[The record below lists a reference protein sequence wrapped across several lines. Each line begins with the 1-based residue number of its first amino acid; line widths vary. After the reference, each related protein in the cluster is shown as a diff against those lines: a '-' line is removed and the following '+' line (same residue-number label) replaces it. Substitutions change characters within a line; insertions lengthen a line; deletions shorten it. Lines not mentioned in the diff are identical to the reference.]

1 MLLILL
7 QKVLKAIVED
17 GLNLIYL
24 KKLCITVEELV
35 KGLIKDFKRDLLV
48 LLISN
53 RGVWGTNRVNLI
65 H

>member
-1 MLLILL
+1 VLLVLL
-7 QKVLKAIVED
+7 QEVLKAIVED

-35 KGLIKDFKRDLLV
+35 EGLIKDFQRDLLV
-48 LLISN
+48 LEIFN
-53 RGVWGTNRVNLI
+53 RGVWGTNRVHLI

>member
-1 MLLILL
+1 VLLVLL
-7 QKVLKAIVED
+7 QEVLKAIVED

-35 KGLIKDFKRDLLV
+35 EGLIKDFKRDLLV
-48 LLISN
+48 LLTSN
-53 RGVWGTNRVNLI
+53 RGVWGTNRMHLI

>member
-1 MLLILL
+1 MLLVLL
-7 QKVLKAIVED
+7 QEVLKAIVED

-35 KGLIKDFKRDLLV
+35 EGLIKDFQRDLLV
-48 LLISN
+48 LEISN
-53 RGVWGTNRVNLI
+53 RGVWGTNRVHLI